1 VESSSIAPTA
11 WQYGVLGVVALVFG
25 YAIIHLFKA
34 LRADQASIRASD
46 AAREKERS
54 DWAVERESWATERE
68 SIRAD
73 YEHKHLQLAETYARI
88 ARDERAENRT
98 HEDLVRKEFAELME
112 QVSSEASKSSAALVD
127 MLQKFYDRLV
137 GPRRR

>member
-1 VESSSIAPTA
+1 MDKITPQA

-25 YAIIHLFKA
+25 YAILHLFKA
-34 LRADQASIRASD
+34 LRADQAITRAVEV
-46 AAREKERS
+46 AREKERGE
-54 DWAVERESWATERE
+54 WAAERERMRGEYEERHREVVE
-68 SIRAD
+68 SYANALRA
-73 YEHKHLQLAETYARI
+73 
-88 ARDERAENRT
+88 ERAENRV

-112 QVSSEASKSSAALVD
+112 QVSSEASKSSQALVD